1 MAPITASIEID
12 CPPEK
17 VFDYLSQLD
26 RQGEWQDAVKSIE
39 VLTPGRRLSAPGR
52 GSSEKDP
59 GATRRS
65 PTR

>member
-17 VFDYLSQLD
+17 VFDYLSELD

-39 VLTPGRRLSAPGR
+39 VLTPGPTAVGTRARIVR
-52 GSSEKDP
+52 DYP